1 MMQMTAESGDGSTDR
16 DFVKSNTRISTI
28 LSSSANTSRPSKIL
42 INLPILICL
51 SCSFTSVDERKRG
64 AGRRPSGRFKYRGAL
79 GRHQK
84 AEGDGAKAGPQ
95 NSKARGAARR
105 EGRLI
110 SRST

>member
-42 INLPILICL
+42 INLRPLYV
-51 SCSFTSVDERKRG
+51 CSFTSVDERKRG

-84 AEGDGAKAGPQ
+84 AEGDGAKARPQ

-105 EGRLI
+105 EGRLK